1 MPEDD
6 LGILI
11 DRVPGDAQSL
21 ADLLV
26 AVALQQAGEDGL
38 HGAEDWKKIRDSQDG
53 SVRKQPKSADF
64 GYYRPRSSWGAS
76 DSGMAS

>member
-21 ADLLV
+21 ADLFV
-26 AVALQQAGEDGL
+26 TVALQQAGE
-38 HGAEDWKKIRDSQDG
+38 HGPATR
-53 SVRKQPKSADF
+53 
-64 GYYRPRSSWGAS
+64 
-76 DSGMAS
+76 